1 MEFISEYGLFLLKTI
16 TLVGAIVLVIGAIA
30 SASSR
35 NKNSAQEGDI
45 VIKRLND
52 DIEDYKDAFEDAILS
67 KEEQKALNKQRQ
79 KEEKAKAKAEKKR
92 AKDGLESTETRKRIF
107 VLDFNGDVKASEVDL
122 LRHEITAVLT
132 QIEKEDEIVLRLESP
147 GGMVHTY
154 GLAASQ
160 LKRIRDKGVPLTI
173 CVDEVAASG
182 GYMMACLG
190 NKIIAAPFALIGS
203 IGVLA
208 QVPNFHR
215 LLKKNDVDYE
225 LFTAGEFKR
234 TVTML
239 GENTDKGREKFQ
251 SDLEETHTLF
261 RQHVQKFRPRLDVD
275 TVATGEVWYGQ
286 QALENKLIDEV
297 GTSDDY
303 IVNACANADVY
314 SVRYEYKKTLQEKL
328 GVGVQAAIEKAM
340 TTVLNRIQQQ
350 NVSKS

>member
-16 TLVGAIVLVIGAIA
+16 TLVGALVVVIGLIA
-30 SASSR
+30 SASMR
-35 NKNSAQEGDI
+35 NRQDSDGDL
-45 VIKRLND
+45 VVKRLND
-52 DIEDYKDAFEDAILS
+52 DIDEYRESIEDAILS
-67 KEEQKALNKQRQ
+67 KEELKAQHKQRQ
-79 KEEKAKAKAEKKR
+79 KEDKAKAKEEKKR
-92 AKDGLESTETRKRIF
+92 LKSDEPAEETKKRFF

-132 QIEKEDEIVLRLESP
+132 EATQDDEIILRLESP

-160 LKRIRDKGVPLTI
+160 LQRIRDKGIPLTV

-215 LLKKNDVDYE
+215 LLKKHDIDYE
-225 LFTAGEFKR
+225 LFTAGEYKR
-234 TVTML
+234 TVTTL
-239 GENTDKGREKFQ
+239 GENTEKGREKFQ
-251 SDLEETHTLF
+251 NDLEETHALF
-261 RQHVQKFRPRLDVD
+261 RNHVATFRPELDVEA
-275 TVATGEVWYGQ
+275 VATGEVWYGQ
-286 QALENKLIDEV
+286 QALDNKLIDAV

-303 IVNACANADVY
+303 IVKACAEADVY
-314 SVRYEYKKTLQEKL
+314 SIRFEYKKTLQEKL
-328 GVGVQAAIEKAM
+328 GVAVQLAIEKAA
-340 TTVLNRIQQQ
+340 TTVLSRIQHS
-350 NVSKS
+350 NISKS

>member
-16 TLVGAIVLVIGAIA
+16 TLVGAIVVVIGLIA
-30 SASSR
+30 SASMR
-35 NKNSAQEGDI
+35 NKQDSEGEL
-45 VIKRLND
+45 VVKRLND
-52 DIEDYKDAFEDAILS
+52 DLDDYKEALEDAILS
-67 KEEQKALNKQRQ
+67 KEELKAQHKQRQ
-79 KEEKAKAKAEKKR
+79 KEDKAKAKEEKKR
-92 AKDGLESTETRKRIF
+92 IKSEQPSEEEKKRVF

-132 QIEKEDEIVLRLESP
+132 EATKDDEIVLRLESP

-160 LKRIRDKGVPLTI
+160 LQRIRDKGIPLTI

-190 NKIIAAPFALIGS
+190 DKIIAAPFALIGS

-208 QVPNFHR
+208 QVPNFNR
-215 LLKKNDVDYE
+215 LLKKHDVDYE
-225 LFTAGEFKR
+225 LFTAGKYKR

-239 GENTDKGREKFQ
+239 GENTEEGREKFR
-251 SDLEETHTLF
+251 SDLEETHALF
-261 RQHVQKFRPRLDVD
+261 RSHVGKFRPQLDVEA
-275 TVATGEVWYGQ
+275 VATGEVWYGQ
-286 QALENKLIDEV
+286 QAVDNKLIDEV

-303 IVNACANADVY
+303 LVKACDAADVY
-314 SVRYEYKKTLQEKL
+314 SIRFEYKKTLQEKL
-328 GVGVQAAIEKAM
+328 GVGVQAAIEKAA

-350 NVSKS
+350 NISKS